1 MSPSLLS
8 LFGQIFSL
16 SASLILLFTSVQRY
30 VRLKNEYEHYE
41 RRQTMLQ
48 WLTQQKRDEL
58 EHLIDHIRQ
67 LLLFEEQ
74 MTESATCAYDHG
86 DHLTM
91 LSFQGYSTNFIDDD
105 DDESE
110 DDPLLQR
117 LKLTKPSRLKN
128 SIRED

>member
-1 MSPSLLS
+1 MSRSLLF
-8 LFGQIFSL
+8 LFGQIFSF
-16 SASLILLFTSVQRY
+16 STSLILLFTSFQRY
-30 VRLKNEYEHYE
+30 FRLKNEYDHYE

-48 WLTQQKRDEL
+48 LLTQQKRDEL

-67 LLLFEEQ
+67 LLLFEDQ
-74 MTESATCAYDHG
+74 MTESSTCAYDHG

-91 LSFQGYSTNFIDDD
+91 LSFQRYSTNFIDDD
-105 DDESE
+105 EESE

-128 SIRED
+128 SIKEF